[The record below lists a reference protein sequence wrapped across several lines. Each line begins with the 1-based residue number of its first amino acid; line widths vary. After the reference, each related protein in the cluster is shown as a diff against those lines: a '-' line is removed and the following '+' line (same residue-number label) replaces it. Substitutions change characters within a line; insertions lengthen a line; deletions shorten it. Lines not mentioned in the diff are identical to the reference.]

1 MRNTHHRFRAITLVI
16 GLALLV
22 VTGTAAMMAAFS
34 GPASAPRTYGAYNG
48 PVLPAPLPDAAQ
60 ALSPA
65 GDDHLL
71 YQRVARID
79 GTQEWELTPAPQT
92 TLAQENRSSAVVAL
106 RPTADVDVRGFTRVS
121 YSLQAKPA
129 GFSKTLKSCNNN
141 NAVTGEGSRPKTL
154 AAYDISCTTL
164 G

>member
-1 MRNTHHRFRAITLVI
+1 MRNTHHMFRAISLAI
-16 GLALLV
+16 GLTLLV

-34 GPASAPRTYGAYNG
+34 GPASAPRTYGAYDQ
-48 PVLPAPLPDAAQ
+48 PVVLAPLPAAAQ

-71 YQRVARID
+71 YQRVARAD
-79 GTQEWELTPAPQT
+79 GTQAWELTPAPQT
-92 TLAQENRSSAVVAL
+92 LQANENSRSAVVAT
-106 RPTADVDVRGFTRVS
+106 RPTPDTSGFSRVS
-121 YSLQAKPA
+121 YSLQAKPG
-129 GFSKTLKSCNNN
+129 GFSKPLKSCNS
-141 NAVTGEGSRPKTL
+141 GSTSQGSKLKTL

>member
-1 MRNTHHRFRAITLVI
+1 MRNTYHLFRAISLTI

-34 GPASAPRTYGAYNG
+34 SGPASAPRAYGQM
-48 PVLPAPLPDAAQ
+48 VLAPLPEAAQASGQ

-65 GDDHLL
+65 GDDHVL
-71 YQRVARID
+71 YQRVARAD
-79 GTQEWELTPAPQT
+79 GTQAWELTPAPQT
-92 TLAQENRSSAVVAL
+92 TEATDNRSKAVVAM
-106 RPTADVDVRGFTRVS
+106 RPTFDDPGFSRVS

-129 GFSKTLKSCNNN
+129 GFSKALKSCTH
-141 NAVTGEGSRPKTL
+141 AVIGQGAKLKTMG
-154 AAYDISCTTL
+154 AYDISCASL

>member
-1 MRNTHHRFRAITLVI
+1 MRNTHHMFRAISLAI
-16 GLALLV
+16 GLTLLV

-34 GPASAPRTYGAYNG
+34 GPASAPRTYGAYDQ
-48 PVLPAPLPDAAQ
+48 PVVLAPLPAAAQ

-71 YQRVARID
+71 YQRVARAD
-79 GTQEWELTPAPQT
+79 GTQAWELTPAPQT
-92 TLAQENRSSAVVAL
+92 TLAQENRSSAVVAM
-106 RPTADVDVRGFTRVS
+106 RPTLTLNTPGFSRVS
-121 YSLQAKPA
+121 YSLQAKPG

-141 NAVTGEGSRPKTL
+141 ALTGQSVKPKTL

>member
-1 MRNTHHRFRAITLVI
+1 MRNTHHMFRAISLAI

-34 GPASAPRTYGAYNG
+34 GPASAPRAYGAYDQ
-48 PVLPAPLPDAAQ
+48 PAVPAPLPDAAQ
-60 ALSPA
+60 AFSPA

-71 YQRVARID
+71 YQRVARAD

-92 TLAQENRSSAVVAL
+92 LAQEHRASALVAM
-106 RPTADVDVRGFTRVS
+106 RPTFTPDTTGFSRVS
-121 YSLQAKPA
+121 YSLQAKPG
-129 GFSKTLKSCNNN
+129 GFNKTLKSCNNS
-141 NAVTGEGSRPKTL
+141 AVTGQDSKPKTL
-154 AAYDISCTTL
+154 AAYDISCSTL

>member
-1 MRNTHHRFRAITLVI
+1 MFRAISLAI

-34 GPASAPRTYGAYNG
+34 GPASGPRGYGAYDQ
-48 PVLPAPLPDAAQ
+48 PVVLAPLPAAAR
-60 ALSPA
+60 ALSLA

-71 YQRVARID
+71 YQRVARAD
-79 GTQEWELTPAPQT
+79 GTQEWELTPAPPT
-92 TLAQENRSSAVVAL
+92 TLAQENGGSAVVAM
-106 RPTADVDVRGFTRVS
+106 RPALDAPGFSRVS
-121 YSLQAKPA
+121 YGLQARPG
-129 GFSKTLKSCNNN
+129 GFSKPLKSCNS
-141 NAVTGEGSRPKTL
+141 ALTSQDSKPKTL

>member
-1 MRNTHHRFRAITLVI
+1 MFRAITLAI

-34 GPASAPRTYGAYNG
+34 GPASTPRAYGSYDQ
-48 PVLPAPLPDAAQ
+48 PVVIAPLPDAAQ

-65 GDDHLL
+65 GDDHVL
-71 YQRVARID
+71 YQRVARAD
-79 GTQEWELTPAPQT
+79 GTQAWELTPAPQT
-92 TLAQENRSSAVVAL
+92 TLAQDNRSSAVVAM
-106 RPTADVDVRGFTRVS
+106 RPTLTLDSPGFTRVS
-121 YSLQAKPA
+121 YSLQAKPV
-129 GFSKTLKSCNNN
+129 GFSKTLKSCNS
-141 NAVTGEGSRPKTL
+141 NAVTGQGAKPKTM

>member
-1 MRNTHHRFRAITLVI
+1 MFRAITLAI

-34 GPASAPRTYGAYNG
+34 GPASTPRAYGSYDQPA
-48 PVLPAPLPDAAQ
+48 VIAPLPDAAQ

-65 GDDHLL
+65 GDDHVL
-71 YQRVARID
+71 YQRVARAD
-79 GTQEWELTPAPQT
+79 GTQAWELTPAPQT
-92 TLAQENRSSAVVAL
+92 TLAQDNRSSAVVAM
-106 RPTADVDVRGFTRVS
+106 RPTLTLDSPGFTRVS

-129 GFSKTLKSCNNN
+129 GFSKTLKSCNS
-141 NAVTGEGSRPKTL
+141 NAVTGQGAKPKTM

>member
-1 MRNTHHRFRAITLVI
+1 MRNTHHMFRAITLAI

-34 GPASAPRTYGAYNG
+34 GPASAPRTYGSYG
-48 PVLPAPLPDAAQ
+48 QPVVLAPLPDAAQ

-71 YQRVARID
+71 YQRVTRID
-79 GTQEWELTPAPQT
+79 GTQAWELTPAPQT
-92 TLAQENRSSAVVAL
+92 TLAQENRSSAVAAL
-106 RPTADVDVRGFTRVS
+106 RPTADADGQGFTRVS
-121 YSLQAKPA
+121 YSLKAKPG
-129 GFSKTLKSCNNN
+129 GFSKTLKSCNS

-154 AAYDISCTTL
+154 GAYDISCTTL

>member
-1 MRNTHHRFRAITLVI
+1 MRNTHYLFRAISLAI

-22 VTGTAAMMAAFS
+22 VTGTAAMIAAFS
-34 GPASAPRTYGAYNG
+34 GPASTPRAYGAYDQ
-48 PVLPAPLPDAAQ
+48 PVVLAPLPAAAQ
-60 ALSPA
+60 ALSLA

-71 YQRVARID
+71 YQRVARAD

-92 TLAQENRSSAVVAL
+92 ALAQDNRSSAVVAM
-106 RPTADVDVRGFTRVS
+106 RPALDAPVFSRVS
-121 YSLQAKPA
+121 YSLQARPG
-129 GFSKTLKSCNNN
+129 GFSKTLKSCNNS
-141 NAVTGEGSRPKTL
+141 ALTSQGAKPKTL

>member
-1 MRNTHHRFRAITLVI
+1 MRNTHHMFRAISLAI

-34 GPASAPRTYGAYNG
+34 GPASAPRAYGANDQ
-48 PVLPAPLPDAAQ
+48 PVVLASLPAAAQ

-65 GDDHLL
+65 GDDHVL
-71 YQRVARID
+71 YQRVARAD
-79 GTQEWELTPAPQT
+79 GTQAWELTPAPPT
-92 TLAQENRSSAVVAL
+92 TLAQEHRSSAVVAM
-106 RPTADVDVRGFTRVS
+106 RPALTPDTPGFTRVS
-121 YSLQAKPA
+121 YSLQAKPG

-141 NAVTGEGSRPKTL
+141 AVSGQGSKPKTL